1 MSLRAYAE
9 YTESGTVWLGSLP
22 SHWKCLSFKWLISR
36 NDGGVWGD
44 DPDGA
49 NDSIVLRSTEQSVDG
64 RWKIDEPALRKLT
77 PNEKQA
83 GRLEV
88 GDLLVTKSSGS
99 ALHIGKTTL
108 TTPEVAALEC
118 CYSNFMQRI
127 RVGPAILPKL
137 AWYIMNS
144 ELARL
149 QFDLLSNSTTGL
161 ANLNGTM
168 IGQLLVPVAPPHEQS
183 AIVSFLDYETAKID
197 ALIAEQ
203 EKLLALLAEKR
214 QATISHAVTRGLNP
228 NVPMKDSGISWLNKV
243 PRHWEIVGLTKY
255 IDSIVDYRG
264 RTPTKVDDG
273 VFLVTAKNIRDGVI
287 DYHASQ
293 EYIDP
298 REYDEVMRRGTPKKG
313 DVLFTTEA
321 PLGQV
326 AIVDREDIALAQRII
341 KFRANP
347 KRLNNAYLK
356 TWIMSRFC
364 QFNLEQLATGST
376 ALGIKGSK
384 IGQVRMCLPPLEEQR
399 EIVAF
404 VEEEMAKLDALET
417 TAERAIALL
426 KERRSALITAA
437 VTGKIDVRNTVPEEL
452 AA

>member
-1 MSLRAYAE
+1 MRLPKYSRYKTTDVNWLGAIPAHWATRQGRRLFEQRRDPARENDEQLSATQKYGVVPQRLFMELEDHKVMLALSGLDNFKHVEPDDFVISLRSFQGGIERSKYAGCVSPAY
-9 YTESGTVWLGSLP
+9 T
-22 SHWKCLSFKWLISR
+22 
-36 NDGGVWGD
+36 
-44 DPDGA
+44 
-49 NDSIVLRSTEQSVDG
+49 VLRAAFEHSPG
-64 RWKIDEPALRKLT
+64 YWAY
-77 PNEKQA
+77 
-83 GRLEV
+83 
-88 GDLLVTKSSGS
+88 LLKSSS
-99 ALHIGKTTL
+99 YIRALQTMTDGIRDGKTISYAQFGALVVPLPTL
-108 TTPEVAALEC
+108 EE
-118 CYSNFMQRI
+118 QH
-127 RVGPAILPKL
+127 AI
-137 AWYIMNS
+137 A
-144 ELARL
+144 
-149 QFDLLSNSTTGL
+149 T
-161 ANLNGTM
+161 
-168 IGQLLVPVAPPHEQS
+168 
-183 AIVSFLDYETAKID
+183 FLDRETSKID

-214 QATISHAVTRGLNP
+214 QATISRAVTRGLNP
-228 NVPMKDSGISWLNKV
+228 DVPLKDSGISWLDKV

-287 DYHASQ
+287 DYDSSQ

-298 REYDEVMRRGTPKKG
+298 HEYDEVMRRGTPKKG

-347 KRLNNAYLK
+347 ERLNNAYLK